1 MAAIVYINNNW
12 EQVKDLSDIV
22 RIVKENIGDEFA
34 REVEKICGEPSA
46 DLEEENLMLG
56 NKIDNLKS
64 TQKELRELFIKVLNL
79 AVEEQLSDEKADEL
93 LDDFDAFINGDN

>member
-1 MAAIVYINNNW
+1 MIMINGNW
-12 EQVKDLSDIV
+12 EQIKDLSDIL
-22 RIVKENIGDEFA
+22 RIVSENICDEFA
-34 REVEKICGEPSA
+34 QKVEEICGEPSA

-64 TQKELRELFIKVLNL
+64 TQKELRELFIKALDL

-93 LDDFDAFINGDN
+93 LDDFDAFIDGDN